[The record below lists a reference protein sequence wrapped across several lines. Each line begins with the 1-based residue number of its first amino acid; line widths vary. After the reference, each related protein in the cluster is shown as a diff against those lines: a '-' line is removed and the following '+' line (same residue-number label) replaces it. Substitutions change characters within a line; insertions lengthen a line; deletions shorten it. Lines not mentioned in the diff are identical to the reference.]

1 VTTELELAEIFL
13 RIVEKSMSK
22 PTKRHRFTKSDM
34 IKTLDLQKKR
44 CKICKNKLKVCDFD
58 HADGDSS
65 NNCLS
70 NCQALCP
77 NCHAKKSRRKK
88 QKTFKFSQIIRSLRT
103 FLKDK
108 D

>member
-1 VTTELELAEIFL
+1 MTTEFELAEIFL
-13 RIVEKSMSK
+13 RIVEKSLSK
-22 PTKRHRFTKSDM
+22 PTKRRRFTKSDM

-44 CKICKNKLKVCDFD
+44 CKICQNKLKECDFD

-65 NNCLS
+65 NDSLS

-88 QKTFKFSQIIRSLRT
+88 QKTLKFSQIIRSLKS
-103 FLKDK
+103 FLKD
-108 D
+108 